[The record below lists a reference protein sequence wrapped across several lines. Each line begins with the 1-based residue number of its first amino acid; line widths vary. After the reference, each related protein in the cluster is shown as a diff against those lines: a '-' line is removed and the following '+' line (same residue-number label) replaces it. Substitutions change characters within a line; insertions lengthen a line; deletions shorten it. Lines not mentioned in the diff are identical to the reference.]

1 MRSILVID
9 DHAIVREGM
18 KRILADL
25 PGGADVGEAHD
36 VDSAL
41 RCVRERDW
49 DLVLLDL
56 NLGGKSGLD
65 LLAHMKA
72 ERPKLRILVMS
83 IYPEDQYA
91 VRVLQAGAIGYLSKD
106 TAPSELVAA
115 VLRAESGKKVIGENI
130 AELLVH
136 HVVTGAGE
144 ALHDRLSDRELQI
157 LKLIAS
163 GKQSQEIATA
173 LHLSVKTV
181 GTYRARILE
190 KTGLNNTAELIL
202 YAVKAGLVN

>member
-1 MRSILVID
+1 VRAILVVD

-18 KRILADL
+18 KRILADI
-25 PGGADVGEAHD
+25 PGGAEIGEAHD
-36 VDSAL
+36 VESAL
-41 RCVRERDW
+41 RCVKERNW

-56 NLGGKSGLD
+56 NLSGKSGLD
-65 LLAHMKA
+65 LLAHMRIEK
-72 ERPKLRILVMS
+72 PGLRILVMS

-106 TAPSELVAA
+106 AAPSELIAA
-115 VLRAESGKKVIGENI
+115 VLRAESGKKVIGEHI

-136 HVVTGAGE
+136 HVVTGSGE

-163 GKQSQEIATA
+163 GKQSQEIASE
-173 LHLSVKTV
+173 LHLSVKTI

-190 KTGLNNTAELIL
+190 KTGLHNTAELIL
-202 YAVKAGLVN
+202 YAVKAGLVS